1 MIYSFENILNHHNPC
16 VRHANV
22 AQPG

>member
-1 MIYSFENILNHHNPC
+1 MIYSFENILNLHNPC